1 MNSNKKFVGLMS
13 QEEEAEKLQN
23 TLISGARKE
32 GIAEGIEQGIERGI
46 AEGTRQNKIEIA
58 KNMLNENIDIQIITK
73 VTGLTEKEIETLK

>member
-23 TLISGARKE
+23 TLINGARKE
-32 GIAEGIEQGIERGI
+32 GI

-58 KNMLNENIDIQIITK
+58 KNMLNENMDIEIITK
-73 VTGLTEKEIETLK
+73 VTGLTKKEIETLK